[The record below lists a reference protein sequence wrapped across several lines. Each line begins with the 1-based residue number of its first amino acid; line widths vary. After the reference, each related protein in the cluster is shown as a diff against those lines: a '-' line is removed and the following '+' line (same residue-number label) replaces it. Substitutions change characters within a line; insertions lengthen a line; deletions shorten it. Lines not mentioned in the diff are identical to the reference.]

1 MQALRIDARR
11 LWDTMMTMGE
21 IGATPGGGSRRLA
34 LSDEDRRAR
43 DRFCAWMREAG
54 CTITVDQMGNIFA
67 RRRGRSEAAPP
78 VMIGS
83 HLDTVPTGGK
93 FDGVFG
99 VMAGVELV
107 RTLNDHRVETEHPI
121 EIVVWTNEEGSR
133 FSPFTLGSMVFAGQ
147 VTIEFAHSRTEVT
160 DPRSRLTVKDELARI
175 GYLGPAPC
183 RARPVAGYFEAHN
196 EQGPMLGEEGYE
208 LGVVTGSFSA
218 RYFIATVRGEAA
230 HVGATPM
237 ERRRDALV
245 GAARLVLEINRI
257 GKSCGADGRSNAP
270 QIELA
275 PNVRGVIPCE
285 VKLACDVRHADVET
299 MKRMEAE
306 LRRAAAG
313 LAEELGME
321 IALDQYY
328 EFGPIRFHDG
338 MAQLL
343 RDAATRLGYRW
354 RDILTVAGH
363 DAVSMNALYPTAM
376 IFAPSRAGG
385 ISHNER
391 EHSTPEDLAAGTNVL
406 LHAVLAK
413 AGGARRA

>member
-43 DRFCAWMREAG
+43 DRFCAWMREAD

-78 VMIGS
+78 VMVGS

-147 VTIEFAHSRTEVT
+147 VTLEFAHSRTEVT
-160 DPRSRLTVKDELARI
+160 DPRSRLTVKDELART

-183 RARPVAGYFEAHN
+183 RARGSPCGWNRY
-196 EQGPMLGEEGYE
+196 GPR
-208 LGVVTGSFSA
+208 TPPGSP
-218 RYFIATVRGEAA
+218 G
-230 HVGATPM
+230 
-237 ERRRDALV
+237 RRSPP
-245 GAARLVLEINRI
+245 GS
-257 GKSCGADGRSNAP
+257 GSP
-270 QIELA
+270 
-275 PNVRGVIPCE
+275 
-285 VKLACDVRHADVET
+285 
-299 MKRMEAE
+299 
-306 LRRAAAG
+306 
-313 LAEELGME
+313 
-321 IALDQYY
+321 
-328 EFGPIRFHDG
+328 
-338 MAQLL
+338 
-343 RDAATRLGYRW
+343 
-354 RDILTVAGH
+354 
-363 DAVSMNALYPTAM
+363 
-376 IFAPSRAGG
+376 
-385 ISHNER
+385 
-391 EHSTPEDLAAGTNVL
+391 
-406 LHAVLAK
+406 
-413 AGGARRA
+413 GARPRSRKNPILGCPPKVLRVP

>member
-21 IGATPGGGSRRLA
+21 IGATPAGGSRRLA

-43 DRFCAWMREAG
+43 DRFCAWMREAD

-78 VMIGS
+78 VMVGS
-83 HLDTVPTGGK
+83 HLYTVPTGGK

-147 VTIEFAHSRTEVT
+147 VTLEFAHSRTEVT
-160 DPRSRLTVKDELARI
+160 DPRSRLTVKDELART

-183 RARPVAGYFEAHN
+183 RARPVACYFEAHN

-218 RYFIATVRGEAA
+218 RYFIATIRGEAA

-257 GKSCGADGRSNAP
+257 GKSYGADGRSNAP

-285 VKLACDVRHADVET
+285 VKLACDVRHSDVET
-299 MKRMEAE
+299 MKRMETE
-306 LRRAAAG
+306 LRRTTAG

-338 MAQLL
+338 MIQLL

-376 IFAPSRAGG
+376 IFVPSRAGG

-413 AGGARRA
+413 AEEGRA

>member
-1 MQALRIDARR
+1 MRAMRALRIDAGR
-11 LWDTMMTMGE
+11 LWDTMMTIGK

-34 LSDEDRRAR
+34 LTDEDRRAR
-43 DRFCAWMREAG
+43 DCFCAWMREAG
-54 CTITVDQMGNIFA
+54 CTITIDQMGNVFA
-67 RRRGRSEAAPP
+67 RRPGRREAAPP
-78 VMIGS
+78 VMVGS

-99 VMAGVELV
+99 VIAGVEVV

-147 VTIEFAHSRTEVT
+147 VTLEFAHGRTEVT
-160 DPRSRLTVKDELARI
+160 DPRSRLTVKDELART
-175 GYLGPAPC
+175 GYLGAAPC
-183 RARPVAGYFEAHN
+183 RARPVACYFEAHN
-196 EQGPMLGEEGYE
+196 EQGPVLGEEGYD

-218 RYFIATVRGEAA
+218 RYFIATIRGEAA

-245 GAARLVLEINRI
+245 GAARFVLEINRI
-257 GKSCGADGRSNAP
+257 GKSYGPDGRSNAP

-275 PNVRGVIPCE
+275 PNVRGVIPGE

-299 MKRMEAE
+299 MKRMETD
-306 LRRAAAG
+306 LRRAAAR

-321 IALDQYY
+321 ITLDQYY
-328 EFGPIRFHDG
+328 EFGPIRFHEE
-338 MAQLL
+338 MTQLL
-343 RDAATRLGYRW
+343 RDVATGLGYRW

-363 DAVSMNALYPTAM
+363 DAVSMNGLYPTAM
-376 IFAPSRAGG
+376 IFAPSREGG

-406 LHAVLAK
+406 LHAVMVK
-413 AGGARRA
+413 AAAG

>member
-1 MQALRIDARR
+1 
-11 LWDTMMTMGE
+11 
-21 IGATPGGGSRRLA
+21 
-34 LSDEDRRAR
+34 
-43 DRFCAWMREAG
+43 
-54 CTITVDQMGNIFA
+54 
-67 RRRGRSEAAPP
+67 
-78 VMIGS
+78 
-83 HLDTVPTGGK
+83 
-93 FDGVFG
+93 
-99 VMAGVELV
+99 
-107 RTLNDHRVETEHPI
+107 
-121 EIVVWTNEEGSR
+121 
-133 FSPFTLGSMVFAGQ
+133 MVFAGQ
-147 VTIEFAHSRTEVT
+147 VTLEFAHSRTEVT
-160 DPRSRLTVKDELARI
+160 DPRSRLTVKDELART

-183 RARPVAGYFEAHN
+183 RARPVACYFEAHN

-218 RYFIATVRGEAA
+218 RYFIATIRGEAA

-257 GKSCGADGRSNAP
+257 GKSYGADGRSNAP

-285 VKLACDVRHADVET
+285 VKLACDVRHSDVET
-299 MKRMEAE
+299 MKRMETE
-306 LRRAAAG
+306 LRRTTAG

-328 EFGPIRFHDG
+328 EFGPIRFHDA
-338 MAQLL
+338 MTQLL

-376 IFAPSRAGG
+376 IFVPSRAGG

-406 LHAVLAK
+406 LQAVLAK
-413 AGGARRA
+413 AEEGRA